1 MNNRKNLV
9 KVVDMLGLLVR
20 APRTIPEL
28 TELTGMHR
36 HTLNSWLELL
46 CEEGLVRKEARIR
59 RNPNG
64 KVFKYYWSP
73 PTCTP
78 QD

>member
-9 KVVDMLGLLVR
+9 KVIDMLVLLVR

-46 CEEGLVRKEARIR
+46 CEEGLVRKEARTR
-59 RNPNG
+59 RDPSG
-64 KVFKYYWSP
+64 QVFKYYWSP
-73 PTCTP
+73 PT
-78 QD
+78 

>member
-9 KVVDMLGLLVR
+9 KVIDMLGLLVR

-46 CEEGLVRKEARIR
+46 CEEGLVRKEARTR
-59 RNPNG
+59 RDPSVQ
-64 KVFKYYWSP
+64 VFKYYWSP
-73 PTCTP
+73 PT
-78 QD
+78 